1 MALIFGFSTEA
12 GAPQH
17 TSRIIGPL
25 LRWINPEISDEA
37 IRSVQLVIRKSAHL
51 TEYAILALLVLRA
64 RRQPMRGERS
74 PWRHTDAFFSFSVA
88 ALFAATDEW
97 HQSFVPSR
105 EGKFV
110 DVLIDSTGAAL
121 GLLACWSFG
130 RWRKFW

>member
-1 MALIFGFSTEA
+1 MALIFGLSTEA
-12 GAPQH
+12 GAPRQ

-25 LRWINPEISDEA
+25 LRWINPERSDEA
-37 IRSVQLVIRKSAHL
+37 IRSVQLVIRKTAHL
-51 TEYAILALLVLRA
+51 SEYAILALLVWRA
-64 RRQPMRGERS
+64 RRQPVRGDRR
-74 PWRHTDAFFSFSVA
+74 PWRHTDAFLSFAVA

-110 DVLIDSTGAAL
+110 DVLIDSTGAVL
-121 GLLACWSFG
+121 GLLVCWSFG